1 MTQPDSIKNTQQGVI
16 VSEYDCNNLEV
27 QYTELC
33 QAIKDIAGKRKRIN
47 KKNDMLDLV
56 SMKEAKK
63 LLEQRIKFEY
73 DAKLI
78 IARIYKSC

>member
-78 IARIYKSC
+78 IAKIDIA